1 MGIGGRRIFSLRRP
15 DPVRPKV
22 HLILSMADPAKLEL
36 LTRTPGEP
44 GFKVHE
50 VQSSQAYLLF
60 KPARLPETE
69 WELTRQPRSLDGSRN
84 HLLRSPRPGRYRLRG
99 PQGYFLWRRSH
110 GRHSLAEIGTGF
122 HFEFGPVDSRNM

>member
-1 MGIGGRRIFSLRRP
+1 MGIGGHRIFSLRRP
-15 DPVRPKV
+15 DPVRLKV

-84 HLLRSPRPGRYRLRG
+84 YILRSLRRGRYLLLCPKENFFLR
-99 PQGYFLWRRSH
+99 QLYCRHFL
-110 GRHSLAEIGTGF
+110 AA
-122 HFEFGPVDSRNM
+122 